1 MSWKR
6 KLTTVK
12 SWKPDASS
20 VSPLLERLEEFWVVS
35 GFEKKMELENGVTLL
50 VGMWWRENKN
60 KLVEW
65 KALVDTVRIK
75 SADLEDKIFFSK
87 FCGFPNCLD
96 VGKGCKLPYAV

>member
-35 GFEKKMELENGVTLL
+35 RFEKKMELENGVTLL

-75 SADLEDKIFFSK
+75 SADLEDKIFFQS
-87 FCGFPNCLD
+87 FAAFRT
-96 VGKGCKLPYAV
+96 A

>member
-75 SADLEDKIFFSK
+75 SADLEDKIFFQS
-87 FCGFPNCLD
+87 FAAFRT
-96 VGKGCKLPYAV
+96 A